1 MPDRA
6 LTVAEVADLLRVSAA
21 WFRAN
26 RRRLGQD
33 HGFPTPLPGL
43 RDRYDPLAI
52 DAWFARHRDAAV
64 PTAASAAPAPLD
76 WDSLLDARALG
87 QAAPAGRA

>member
-6 LTVAEVADLLRVSAA
+6 LTVAEVADLLRVSVA
-21 WFRAN
+21 WFRRHRDGL
-26 RRRLGQD
+26 RRD
-33 HGFPTPLPGL
+33 HGFPSPVPGL

-52 DAWFARHRDAAV
+52 EAWFARHRAGAA
-64 PTAASAAPAPLD
+64 PAAEDAAPAPLD